1 MHAFLSTKI
10 RNMHLTCTHSCA
22 NVYAFDKF
30 DDDEFSSFHLVT
42 LLLPSFSKL
51 RFLYDFFQNTV
62 ITCYIHDPYN
72 LSNFEKKSKI
82 FQKEKLKKNT
92 QEKEVFLCLP

>member
-1 MHAFLSTKI
+1 
-10 RNMHLTCTHSCA
+10 MHLTCTHSCA

-30 DDDEFSSFHLVT
+30 DDDEFSIFHLVT

>member
-1 MHAFLSTKI
+1 
-10 RNMHLTCTHSCA
+10 MHLTCTHSCA

-30 DDDEFSSFHLVT
+30 DYDEFSIFHLVT